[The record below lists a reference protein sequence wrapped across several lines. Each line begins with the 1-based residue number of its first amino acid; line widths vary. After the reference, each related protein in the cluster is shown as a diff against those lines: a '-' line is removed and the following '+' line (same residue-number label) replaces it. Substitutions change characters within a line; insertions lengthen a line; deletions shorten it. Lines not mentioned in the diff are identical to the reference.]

1 MIIKILEIGFYILS
15 AVYLIELERLG
26 YICNILLKLIETVGV
41 TVFSG
46 NVFRQ
51 KRAADRVP

>member
-15 AVYLIELERLG
+15 AVYLNESRIRQVYSLPSAL
-26 YICNILLKLIETVGV
+26 LIETVGV

-46 NVFRQ
+46 SVFRQ